1 MYMSTNEA
9 LEEIMKNER
18 ARNQT
23 MEIIN
28 LIRKMGGTD
37 EILRLAGA
45 ILTAPPAKMET
56 A

>member
-1 MYMSTNEA
+1 MYRSTNEA
-9 LEEIMKNER
+9 LEEIMKNEK

-28 LIRKMGGTD
+28 QIRAMGG
-37 EILRLAGA
+37 EAVILRLAGA
-45 ILTAPPAKMET
+45 LLSAPQTKTET

>member
-9 LEEIMKNER
+9 LEEVMKNER

-28 LIRKMGGTD
+28 QIRAMGGVPV
-37 EILRLAGA
+37 ILRLAGA
-45 ILTAPPAKMET
+45 ILSVPPAKTET
-56 A
+56 V